1 VDLVVVLGKNWL
13 SAYYLPKAM
22 MIVIDNLGP
31 NDRLSIVL
39 VDSDAHRLMELTYM
53 SDRGQ
58 AEDQR
63 AGRRTR
69 Y

>member
-1 VDLVVVLGKNWL
+1 
-13 SAYYLPKAM
+13 M

-39 VDSDAHRLMELTYM
+39 VGSDAHRLMELTYM